1 MIMTTITYSLKSH
14 TNPKYLWLLA
24 LLLLCLALVIGSSQ
38 DLNVAGM
45 LEAPETTAFVVQ
57 GQDMES
63 VAQAVLRVGGEIT
76 HELGIINAVGAELT
90 AEQKSALEAS
100 SGVNRIYDTEVRRP
114 EGD

>member
-1 MIMTTITYSLKSH
+1 
-14 TNPKYLWLLA
+14 
-24 LLLLCLALVIGSSQ
+24 LCLTLVVGSSQ
-38 DLNVAGM
+38 GSAVAS
-45 LEAPETTAFVVQ
+45 LFEAPERTEFIIQ

-63 VAQAVLRVGGEIT
+63 VTQAVLRVGGEIT